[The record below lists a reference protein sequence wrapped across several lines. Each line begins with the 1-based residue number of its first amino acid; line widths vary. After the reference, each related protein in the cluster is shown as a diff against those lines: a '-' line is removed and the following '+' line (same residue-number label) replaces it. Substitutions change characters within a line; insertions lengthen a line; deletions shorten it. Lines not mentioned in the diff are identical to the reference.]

1 MGMKAD
7 LAIEL
12 KLALATKA
20 KCDVLADWLKRNA
33 EEVLQ
38 ALEWADDLV
47 EIEQI
52 DLADLP
58 KLLERERTKATA

>member
-1 MGMKAD
+1 MKAD

-12 KLALATKA
+12 KLALANKA
-20 KCDVLADWLKRNA
+20 KPDALGDWLKRNA

-38 ALEWADDLV
+38 ALDWSDDLV

-58 KLLERERTKATA
+58 KLLEREKAKAKA